1 MKRKASLIT
10 LLLFIMS
17 VAFVNAQTNVDGR
30 YVFVI
35 SKVNY
40 LKAIEDAVAQSN
52 SEGLEL
58 SEARV
63 ILCGE
68 SVKALAEENPI
79 IKKALLNPK
88 IKLYACGL
96 SLAQMSVDPKVL
108 PKEVATVRNGILEA
122 LKLESDG
129 YKKVDL

>member
-1 MKRKASLIT
+1 MKRRVSLMTGLMI
-10 LLLFIMS
+10 IMS
-17 VAFVNAQTNVDGR
+17 VLFVNAQTKSEGK

-40 LKAIEDAVAQSN
+40 LKAIEDAVVQSK
-52 SEGLEL
+52 SEGVVLL
-58 SEARV
+58 EARV

-68 SVKALAEENPI
+68 SVKALTEENPI
-79 IKKALLNPK
+79 VKKALENPK

-96 SLAQMSVDPKVL
+96 SLEQMKIDPKSI
-108 PKEVATVRNGILEA
+108 PSEVPTVRNGILEA
-122 LKLESDG
+122 LKLENDG

>member
-1 MKRKASLIT
+1 MKRSVSVIT
-10 LLLFIMS
+10 GLLLIMS
-17 VAFVNAQTNVDGR
+17 VVFVNAQTKTDGR

-40 LKAIEDAVAQSN
+40 LKAIEDAVNQSKP
-52 SEGLEL
+52 EGLDL

-63 ILCGE
+63 IFCGE

-79 IKKALLNPK
+79 VRKALRNSR

-96 SLAQMSVDPKVL
+96 SLEQMSVDRKVL
-108 PKEVATVRNGILEA
+108 PKEVTIVRNGILEA
-122 LKLESDG
+122 LKLERDG

>member
-17 VAFVNAQTNVDGR
+17 VAFANAQERNDGR

-40 LKAIEDAVAQSN
+40 LKAIEDAVAQSK

-58 SEARV
+58 YEARV

-68 SVKALAEENPI
+68 SVKALAEENGI

-96 SLAQMSVDPKVL
+96 SLEQMSVDPKVI
-108 PKEVATVRNGILEA
+108 PNDVATVRNGILEA
-122 LKLESDG
+122 MKLERDG